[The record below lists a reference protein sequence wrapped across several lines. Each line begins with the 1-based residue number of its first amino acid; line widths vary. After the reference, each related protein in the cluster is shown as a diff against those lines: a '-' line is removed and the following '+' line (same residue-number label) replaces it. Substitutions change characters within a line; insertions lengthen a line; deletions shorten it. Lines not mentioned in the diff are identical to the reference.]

1 MGTNRSKI
9 SQRSSK
15 DVNMLK
21 HKALL
26 IYIDG
31 IKNYN
36 ETIHG
41 PLEAYMIQVEAD
53 YQLNC
58 IPENLRTK

>member
-9 SQRSSK
+9 SQKSCK

-21 HKALL
+21 HRALL

-31 IKNYN
+31 LKKYN

-58 IPENLRTK
+58 IPEHYRSK